1 MKLSGTTRFRLEAT
15 GSVATMCE
23 ESSVSTRRPK
33 SGTNGD
39 YFVKKKEQSN
49 PQHFF
54 PLPEGRAPR
63 HDRRCVY
70 ADRLSRQLSQNRS
83 LGKPGSVSHR
93 FRGIQTLGKPTDYS
107 HFRSIWSVTVFSRVT
122 VYWQRE
128 QFAARQRSQDL
139 VFNTLK
145 YHVFQC
151 SFKDI
156 ERDCSFFTP
165 KNRDTVS
172 RHFQIATEQS
182 RCPHTVLQ
190 A

>member
-54 PLPEGRAPR
+54 SLPEGRAPK

-93 FRGIQTLGKPTDYS
+93 FRGIQALGKPTADYS
-107 HFRSIWSVTVFSRVT
+107 HFRSIWSVTVFRRVRCT
-122 VYWQRE
+122 GRGNSLLRDS
-128 QFAARQRSQDL
+128 AARTSFSIRL
-139 VFNTLK
+139 NTMSFSVVLK
-145 YHVFQC
+145 ILNGIAPFLRQ
-151 SFKDI
+151 KI
-156 ERDCSFFTP
+156 GTP
-165 KNRDTVS
+165 
-172 RHFQIATEQS
+172 
-182 RCPHTVLQ
+182 CPVTFR
-190 A
+190 